1 MQLIAPAHV
10 DSPFHFTLRQ
20 PERTPNPLL
29 RLDDAA
35 AGYQD
40 REVLSGLRLTIA
52 PGDRL
57 GLLGRNGAGKSTLIK
72 VLAGGLA
79 PMRGERLPAAELRVG
94 YFAQHQLEQLDPVR
108 TPLEHLFDIDPGA
121 RESDLRKWLGG
132 FGFSGDTVF
141 MPTRPFSG
149 GEKSRLALALLV
161 YRRPNLLL
169 LDEPTNH
176 LDLEMRQALAVAL
189 QDFAGAMVIVSHD
202 RHLLRVA
209 TDQLLLVD
217 GGAAA
222 EFDGSLDDYR
232 SWLAGRERQ
241 GEAASREAAP
251 HGRAARQDRRRRD
264 AADRQRLRDLNQRLR
279 HAESALAETT
289 RRNSELERALADP
302 DLYQADNSDR
312 LRRCLERQAENRSAL
327 ERAEAAWLAA
337 SEELDSLQ
345 KTAAGQD

>member
-1 MQLIAPAHV
+1 V
-10 DSPFHFTLRQ
+10 
-20 PERTPNPLL
+20 
-29 RLDDAA
+29 
-35 AGYQD
+35 
-40 REVLSGLRLTIA
+40 TIT
-52 PGDRL
+52 PGDRV

-72 VLAGGLA
+72 LMAGMLE
-79 PMRGERLPAAELRVG
+79 PLKGERLPASDLRVG
-94 YFAQHQLEQLDPVR
+94 YFAQHQLEQLDPDR
-108 TPLEHLFDIDPGA
+108 TPLEHLFEIDAGA

-217 GGAAA
+217 GGRAT

-232 SWLAGRERQ
+232 TWLSAREQ
-241 GEAASREAAP
+241 QAQAPTSSEAAP

-264 AADRQRLRDLNQRLR
+264 AAERERVSDIHRRLRQ
-279 HAESALAETT
+279 AESALAEMA
-289 RRNSELERALADP
+289 RRNSQLEQALADP
-302 DLYQADNSDR
+302 ELYEADNADR
-312 LRRCLERQAENRSAL
+312 LRQCLDRQVESRVAL
-327 ERAEAAWLAA
+327 ERAEADWLEA
-337 SEELDSLQ
+337 SEELERLHQES
-345 KTAAGQD
+345 AGET